1 MDKSKEQESGNK
13 RKQDTDSSEEPK
25 KQARQKEERLFT
37 VWLSRPKEV
46 CIVRL
51 SSSLTSQEKIW
62 YDECVRTGLFLT
74 DLSSYPGNCGVLLRC
89 DSGYRSIKTAACM
102 FENRK
107 RNMKKQIVFLNESWL
122 KECYHTGVIYFDED
136 LHLNPTIYAFYNKIV
151 AKDWK
156 SDMTT
161 TCVCVHEDNFD
172 ANSEVHALL
181 STIFDW
187 GTSIGDYYVYNITML
202 PLVRTLKDGLKE
214 LSELMGGA
222 AINHVTKK
230 DEAIRSEY
238 KGNSVIK
245 RMGVKQFVGALLDSF
260 E

>member
-1 MDKSKEQESGNK
+1 MDKSIEHEGGNK
-13 RKQDTDSSEEPK
+13 RKQDTDGGGNEQK
-25 KQARQKEERLFT
+25 KKARQEEWLFT
-37 VWLSRPKEV
+37 VWLSRPQEV

-51 SSSLTSQEKIW
+51 SSSLTEQQKIW
-62 YDECVRTGLFLT
+62 YDECVRTGLFLS

-107 RNMKKQIVFLNESWL
+107 RSMKKQIVFLNESWL

-136 LHLNPTIYAFYNKIV
+136 LHLNSTIYTFYDKIV
-151 AKDWK
+151 ARDWK
-156 SDMTT
+156 SNMTT
-161 TCVCVHEDNFD
+161 TCVCVHVDIFD
-172 ANSEVHALL
+172 GNSEFHTLL

-187 GTSIGDYYVYNITML
+187 GTTIGDYYVYNTGML
-202 PLVRTLKDGLKE
+202 PFVTTLKDGLKE
-214 LSELMGGA
+214 LSELMGGV
-222 AINHVTKK
+222 AINHITKA
-230 DEAIRSEY
+230 DEAIRNEY

-245 RMGVKQFVGALLDSF
+245 RMGVKQFVKALLDSF